1 MKSNSRQLFSPQ
13 SRNIAVG
20 AIFVII
26 ALCWYNFTARTEG
39 VVRVFAACGMSGTT
53 GSNSYYAPCYNP
65 SHESSF
71 ADTCD
76 SFHYTRSEFEC
87 KCDIDVP
94 PCSHL
99 ARTGYTKGC
108 CLVDTR
114 RDEFEDTRRDEF
126 EDCELPYAV
135 ELFALMYW

>member
-1 MKSNSRQLFSPQ
+1 MHLRLDELVSECPTCGTYSNL
-13 SRNIAVG
+13 
-20 AIFVII
+20 
-26 ALCWYNFTARTEG
+26 
-39 VVRVFAACGMSGTT
+39 
-53 GSNSYYAPCYNP
+53 
-65 SHESSF
+65 
-71 ADTCD
+71 
-76 SFHYTRSEFEC
+76 EC

-94 PCSHL
+94 PCSLL